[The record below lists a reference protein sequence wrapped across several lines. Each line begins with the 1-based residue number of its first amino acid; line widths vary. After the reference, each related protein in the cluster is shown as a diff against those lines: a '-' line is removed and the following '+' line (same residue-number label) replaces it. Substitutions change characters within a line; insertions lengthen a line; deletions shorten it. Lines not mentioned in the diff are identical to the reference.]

1 MVDTWFP
8 FVSVATT
15 ITCKLVTPKGGVPV
29 KRRSPGEKI
38 TQSGKGLPLAVVAEI
53 CRGVVLT
60 LWVKVFSGRVKLKVV
75 PGETLTTSNVLTAT
89 KLEVPWLLLPPD
101 EVDEPTGVRLP
112 VTAMAICEVVPD
124 VAVVKGPAGVVES
137 EVLTVTSGT
146 LRVTTETVAAGM
158 TTSC

>member
-8 FVSVATT
+8 LVSVATT
-15 ITCKLVTPKGGVPV
+15 ITCKLVTPTGGVPV

-38 TQSGKGLPLAVVAEI
+38 TQSGKGLPAAVVAEI
-53 CRGVVLT
+53 CSGVVLT
-60 LWVKVFSGRVKLKVV
+60 LWVKVLSGRVRLKVV
-75 PGETLTTSNVLTAT
+75 PGKILTTSNVLTAT

-112 VTAMAICEVVPD
+112 VTAIAICEVVPD
-124 VAVVKGPAGVVES
+124 AAVVKEPVGVVGA
-137 EVLTVTSGT
+137 EVVCVISGT
-146 LRVTTETVAAGM
+146 LGLTTETVVAGM

>member
-1 MVDTWFP
+1 
-8 FVSVATT
+8 
-15 ITCKLVTPKGGVPV
+15 
-29 KRRSPGEKI
+29 
-38 TQSGKGLPLAVVAEI
+38 LAVVAEI

-112 VTAMAICEVVPD
+112 VTAIAICEVVPD

-146 LRVTTETVAAGM
+146 LGVTTETVAAGM